1 MLIKVSQQPQKSLGG
16 SNQIWAMTSDK
27 KWPPDEVAAAAATA
41 PTAAT
46 IIRAI
51 QWLCKFSK
59 PLQLQM
65 ISCRFYKFKNRHLE
79 F

>member
-1 MLIKVSQQPQKSLGG
+1 MQR
-16 SNQIWAMTSDK
+16 
-27 KWPPDEVAAAAATA
+27 PPVEVATAAAAATA
-41 PTAAT
+41 ATVATAAT

-51 QWLCKFSK
+51 QWFCKVRK

-65 ISCRFYKFKNRHLE
+65 ISGRFYEFKNRHLE

>member
-1 MLIKVSQQPQKSLGG
+1 
-16 SNQIWAMTSDK
+16 MTSGK
-27 KWPPDEVAAAAATA
+27 KNTFQRPPVEVAAAA
-41 PTAAT
+41 AAT

-51 QWLCKFSK
+51 QWLCKVSK

-65 ISCRFYKFKNRHLE
+65 ISGRFDKFKNRHLE